1 MQVIQTW
8 VYYYQKMYAF
18 PKTRLHHLAQK
29 GNSSIRL
36 ITLWGLI
43 PTSISS
49 TNLPQPQAC
58 SNILRNS
65 LNFFSRSFQIFLSRN
80 LNKCGCFKCFRL
92 FCHRKIKTSVVF
104 CTRCFRCCPEWV
116 RHTDPDSG
124 LKSSC
129 IARKSSA
136 GGDWAKGEA
145 GRGPE
150 ASHSSYGS
158 TTAF

>member
-8 VYYYQKMYAF
+8 VCYYQKMYAF

-116 RHTDPDSG
+116 RHTDPDSR